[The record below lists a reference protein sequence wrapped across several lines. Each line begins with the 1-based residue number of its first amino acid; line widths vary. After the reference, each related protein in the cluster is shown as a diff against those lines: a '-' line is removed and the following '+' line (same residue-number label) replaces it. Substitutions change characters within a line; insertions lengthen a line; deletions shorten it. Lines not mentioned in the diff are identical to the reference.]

1 MGAWPPLRGRAH
13 APWLEARCSCT
24 RLRVGRPGDEAGA
37 LLVLELLLRVRDA
50 NYWFFVSFQLRRMEA
65 AVLGGVITRILG

>member
-13 APWLEARCSCT
+13 APWPEARCSCT

-50 NYWFFVSFQLRRMEA
+50 SYWFFVSFQLRRMEA